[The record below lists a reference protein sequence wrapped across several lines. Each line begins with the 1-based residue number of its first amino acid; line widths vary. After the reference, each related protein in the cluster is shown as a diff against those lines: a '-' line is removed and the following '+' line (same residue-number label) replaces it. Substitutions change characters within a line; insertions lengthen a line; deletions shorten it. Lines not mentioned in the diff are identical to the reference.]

1 MSTDEQKTGNEC
13 NYPSSS
19 IIYSTIKDEYNYE
32 LQRIQ
37 TIDTKVNIG
46 VTLDTALFIFLLDF
60 FDFSDL
66 LLKLEA
72 DITIKKQC
80 CFYFVICL
88 ILLVSYI
95 CSYIVLL
102 KIIRSRKYFH
112 ININDLIKNNLHKE
126 STGITEMYIAV
137 KYKDSILI
145 NREINNKRMKM
156 FNLSLVFISIVILC
170 SVILSIIKFNL
181 LWREVLICVM
191 IIF

>member
-1 MSTDEQKTGNEC
+1 MSTDEQETGNEC

-112 ININDLIKNNLHKE
+112 ININDFIENNLHKE
-126 STGITEMYIAV
+126 STGITETYIAV

-181 LWREVLICVM
+181 L
-191 IIF
+191 